1 MRFGRTHAVLTT
13 ATGVFGIV
21 ALVGSVPLPG
31 LSPLQIL
38 VELLVAAQ
46 IAAMALRRRGFV
58 SSTDP
63 FVFVLALVHM
73 LLATF
78 LGGGIAFVVAFV
90 GLSISLPAALV
101 LSHLRRE
108 VEANYQQGAR
118 DRTGSPVD
126 VPRILRSRRVVDGGT
141 LAGLAAL
148 AVPIILV
155 TGIVFI
161 ASPRLAL
168 GGRAAWLS
176 GLGAGSRPGLVHLTD
191 TVDLSQRGELE
202 LDDAVALRFRVDG
215 LAKQPAG
222 ARYTVEF
229 RGAELDTFD
238 GKSWSRSEA
247 AGPPSSVAL
256 PSAPSPASTTWAITI
271 EREPFEPST
280 FLVPVGTR
288 AARIDDART
297 YVAFVATGD
306 SSPRVEVLSAAQR
319 MRLLALPR
327 LSSRV
332 ERLAREWTAGAG
344 TPLARAR
351 AIEGRLKGEFA
362 YSLASSSR
370 GQADPVD
377 HFLFESKRGHCE
389 LHASAMAIM
398 LRQSGIPSRTVTGLS
413 GGIYNSIGE
422 YFVVKQGDAHA
433 WVEAFIEEPGAQ
445 ASAPSGAWLTFDPT
459 PTSMPAP
466 AATGAL
472 ATMKDV
478 SDVVARRWGKDIVSY
493 DDRSRGD
500 IVSVLRRPAFVLGLA
515 SLLMCFALVRRSS
528 FVGATARRVLRRIT
542 PGTGGGADPADPA
555 AADRNAAT
563 ALYAALEA
571 ALAGHGIVRDVAIP
585 PLAYAQ
591 RLVSAHHPL
600 AGEVAVF
607 TKIYLEVRFG
617 AGAFNEATRRELS
630 AGVTRVLRWKSPSH
644 SPAAGA

>member
-31 LSPLQIL
+31 VSPLQLL
-38 VELLVAAQ
+38 VELLGAAQ
-46 IAAMALRRRGFV
+46 IAAMALRRRGFL

-78 LGGGIAFVVAFV
+78 LGGGVAFVIAFV
-90 GLSISLPAALV
+90 GLSVSLPAALV

-126 VPRILRSRRVVDGGT
+126 VPRILRSRRVIGGGT

-148 AVPIILV
+148 ALPILVV

-168 GGRAAWLS
+168 GGRAARFS
-176 GLGAGSRPGLVHLTD
+176 GFGAGSRSGLVHLTD
-191 TVDLSQRGELE
+191 TVDLSQHGELE

-215 LAKQPAG
+215 LTKQPAG
-222 ARYTVEF
+222 ARYTMKF

-238 GKSWSRSEA
+238 GKSWARSEA
-247 AGPPSSVAL
+247 AGSSSSTL
-256 PSAPSPASTTWAITI
+256 PSAAPTTVSTRAITI
-271 EREPFEPST
+271 EREPFEPSM

-297 YVAFVATGD
+297 YVAFVSTGE
-306 SSPRVEVLSAAQR
+306 SSPSAEALTAAQR
-319 MRLLALPR
+319 ARLLALPR
-327 LSSRV
+327 LPSRV

-351 AIEGRLKGEFA
+351 AIEARLKGDFG
-362 YSLASSSR
+362 YSLASPSR
-370 GQADPVD
+370 GQADPVA

-398 LRQSGIPSRTVTGLS
+398 LRQSGIPSRTITGLS
-413 GGIYNSIGE
+413 GGTYNAVGE

-433 WVEAFIEEPGAQ
+433 WVEAYIEEPGTQ
-445 ASAPSGAWLTFDPT
+445 ASAATGAWLTFDPT
-459 PTSMPAP
+459 PTSVPAP
-466 AATGAL
+466 ATTGAL

-500 IVSVLRRPAFVLGLA
+500 VVSVLRRPAFVVGLLT
-515 SLLMCFALVRRSS
+515 LLLCFALARRSS
-528 FVGATARRVLRRIT
+528 SVGEAARRVVRRIA
-542 PGTGGGADPADPA
+542 PGALGPAEAGDSA

-563 ALYAALEA
+563 ALYGALET
-571 ALAGHGIVRDVAIP
+571 ALAGHGIVRDVAVP
-585 PLAYAQ
+585 PLAHAE
-591 RLVSAHHPL
+591 RLVSARHPL
-600 AGEVAVF
+600 ADEVAAF
-607 TKIYLEVRFG
+607 TKTYLEVRFG
-617 AGAFNEATRRELS
+617 PAAFTQATRREL
-630 AGVTRVLRWKSPSH
+630 AAVVTKVLRWNRASH
-644 SPAAGA
+644 SAAPGT